1 MIIFRWHSWPAT
13 SVYCDLKYYIY
24 IKMQICQNQ
33 FVMAKTIF
41 KVSSGER
48 HSSWHDLQIWGI
60 RSVSNEGADA
70 EMENKQNNRCNL
82 VLKVIYIQ
90 KQKIHLRKKQ
100 TVRESE
106 SFFSSFLTRKAQTV
120 EWKKRQSILNK
131 SIEIWFCVGVRL
143 SWLQAF
149 FIALPLPLQNQ
160 NTTEYR
166 GQPFFFVINITLSVG
181 WKTQVI
187 STHATQKTIQCR
199 YANCFPMF
207 YNVFNT
213 KLGHRLCPNVFKTNN
228 LYFPPNS
235 CYRLKNLWMTTLPT

>member
-1 MIIFRWHSWPAT
+1 
-13 SVYCDLKYYIY
+13 
-24 IKMQICQNQ
+24 MQICQNQ

-41 KVSSGER
+41 KVSSGEK

-70 EMENKQNNRCNL
+70 EMENKQYNRCNL

-106 SFFSSFLTRKAQTV
+106 NFFSSFLTRKAQTV

-166 GQPFFFVINITLSVG
+166 GQPFFLCDWSHWVLDERHRLFQHMQPKRQYNVG
-181 WKTQVI
+181 TQTVF
-187 STHATQKTIQCR
+187 Q
-199 YANCFPMF
+199 CFPMF
-207 YNVFNT
+207 SNVFNT

-228 LYFPPNS
+228 LYFPPQ
-235 CYRLKNLWMTTLPT
+235 LLLQAEKNLWMTTLPT